1 MKVRINDIDKYDQSL
16 NVRIGNID
24 EYDQFMEMRIDNI
37 DDAFVEVNHQ
47 VPIQD
52 MLLFFIFIT

>member
-16 NVRIGNID
+16 KVRIGTID

-37 DDAFVEVNHQ
+37 DDAFMEVNHQ
-47 VPIQD
+47 VSI
-52 MLLFFIFIT
+52 